1 MKTCA
6 LLLLLT
12 AVAGPSFAT
21 RTLHDELGRL
31 VIVSDHPHRIVC
43 LTPSVADALYAL
55 GAERDVVG
63 VSEYTKYPP
72 QARQKPSIGMPLNPS
87 LETIITLHPDL
98 VVGSADLPPINI
110 KGFERLGIPVFLVK
124 PVGIQGVYTSLLDLG
139 KALNREPAADALV
152 TRLTSRV
159 EAVRARVQRQPRV
172 RVFMLIWAD
181 PVVTIGKD
189 AFITDIISAAGG
201 ESITRNMSHE
211 FPEVSFETVV
221 ALAPESILLVRASK
235 MSVENL
241 SQRAGWESLPAI
253 RNHRVYYADDRLASP
268 SPVAIDALEDL
279 AKQFHP

>member
-159 EAVRARVQRQPRV
+159 EAVRARV
-172 RVFMLIWAD
+172 
-181 PVVTIGKD
+181 
-189 AFITDIISAAGG
+189 
-201 ESITRNMSHE
+201 
-211 FPEVSFETVV
+211 
-221 ALAPESILLVRASK
+221 
-235 MSVENL
+235 
-241 SQRAGWESLPAI
+241 
-253 RNHRVYYADDRLASP
+253 
-268 SPVAIDALEDL
+268 
-279 AKQFHP
+279 

>member
-1 MKTCA
+1 
-6 LLLLLT
+6 
-12 AVAGPSFAT
+12 
-21 RTLHDELGRL
+21 
-31 VIVSDHPHRIVC
+31 
-43 LTPSVADALYAL
+43 
-55 GAERDVVG
+55 
-63 VSEYTKYPP
+63 
-72 QARQKPSIGMPLNPS
+72 
-87 LETIITLHPDL
+87 
-98 VVGSADLPPINI
+98 
-110 KGFERLGIPVFLVK
+110 
-124 PVGIQGVYTSLLDLG
+124 
-139 KALNREPAADALV
+139 
-152 TRLTSRV
+152 
-159 EAVRARVQRQPRV
+159 
-172 RVFMLIWAD
+172 MLIWAD

-201 ESITRNMSHE
+201 ESITRSMSHE

>member
-1 MKTCA
+1 
-6 LLLLLT
+6 
-12 AVAGPSFAT
+12 
-21 RTLHDELGRL
+21 
-31 VIVSDHPHRIVC
+31 
-43 LTPSVADALYAL
+43 
-55 GAERDVVG
+55 
-63 VSEYTKYPP
+63 
-72 QARQKPSIGMPLNPS
+72 
-87 LETIITLHPDL
+87 
-98 VVGSADLPPINI
+98 
-110 KGFERLGIPVFLVK
+110 
-124 PVGIQGVYTSLLDLG
+124 
-139 KALNREPAADALV
+139 
-152 TRLTSRV
+152 
-159 EAVRARVQRQPRV
+159 
-172 RVFMLIWAD
+172 MLIWAD